1 MIFVVVPLLVIAMI
15 SVIIPVIVVFFMI
28 FLVFMVALFGLVLL
42 LWGVHFVLI
51 LVLFV
56 HVEESEALSFEIF
69 SGLVLAVGIEI
80 DFEL

>member
-1 MIFVVVPLLVIAMI
+1 MIFMVVPLLAIPM
-15 SVIIPVIVVFFMI
+15 IIPVIVVFFMI